1 MSGTANYRHRRMR
14 IRDVVRQM
22 YAILFR
28 HYFSVTK
35 NWSNGWDIKIN
46 DMISD
51 FKQVGIT
58 EIIVD
63 IITNRSRES

>member
-1 MSGTANYRHRRMR
+1 MR